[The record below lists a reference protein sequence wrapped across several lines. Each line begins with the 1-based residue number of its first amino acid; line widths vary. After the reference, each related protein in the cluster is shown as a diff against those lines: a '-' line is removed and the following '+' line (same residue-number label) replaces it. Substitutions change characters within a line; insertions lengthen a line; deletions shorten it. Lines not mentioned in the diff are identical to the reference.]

1 MEKLGEYITNPE
13 WWSVGATIMAAV
25 VAAVITYIFGKRQEK
40 LQQLQT
46 ELIKRQTEAQ
56 DFEVYRKLYPLV
68 YSANNRI
75 IWFMEDLWA
84 ALWEPT
90 YRFNG
95 ENFLSIRIN
104 EIDRL
109 INELSLNRIDFEL
122 KFSKDFFDLNG
133 YIDVL
138 SQMSNIGHSIEDA
151 IKKGDAILEKGTHR
165 GTVNMSMD
173 IAKHLANSDKQMV
186 IYERLNNF
194 IEIKNNVNIS
204 ENILIEIKRRCNIN

>member
-133 YIDVL
+133 YIEVL